1 MPYATLEQIAHLL
14 KLTPRMV
21 NLHVREHGM
30 PRVGRGEYDLVQCV
44 HWYIEFKDRLI
55 KEARRGDESEQQ
67 ARARLVKATAD
78 LRELELAHAREKL
91 IDVSTVSL
99 MWERLVVAFKTRM
112 LAIPTKLP
120 QQLIA
125 CKDIGQIK
133 DALEREICEALS
145 ELSTAQIDVGEPGE
159 AQETRR
165 QNAQAHNAPAK
176 AHREPVGGQE
186 QSLEPGIELG
196 TGALENGQG

>member
-44 HWYIEFKDRLI
+44 HWYIDFKDRLI

-91 IDVSTVSL
+91 VDVSTVAL

-120 QQLIA
+120 HRLVA
-125 CKDIGQIK
+125 CKEMGEVK
-133 DALEREICEALS
+133 ELLEAEISEALS
-145 ELSTAQIDVGEPGE
+145 ELSTREIDVGKPGE
-159 AQETRR
+159 AQEAGPTD
-165 QNAQAHNAPAK
+165 AQARNAAAK
-176 AHREPVGGQE
+176 AHRERVGGPE
-186 QSLEPGIELG
+186 QDLEPRIELG
-196 TGALENGQG
+196 TGSLENGQG

>member
-30 PRVGRGEYDLVQCV
+30 PRISRGEYDLVQCV
-44 HWYIEFKDRLI
+44 HWYIDYKDRLI

-91 IDVSTVSL
+91 IDVNTVAL

-112 LAIPTKLP
+112 LALPTKLP
-120 QQLIA
+120 QRLIA
-125 CKDIGQIK
+125 CKEIAQIK
-133 DALEREICEALS
+133 EALEQEICEALS
-145 ELSTAQIDVGEPGE
+145 ELSTAEIDVGKPSETQE
-159 AQETRR
+159 ADAKD
-165 QNAQAHNAPAK
+165 AQACHSTAA
-176 AHREPVGGQE
+176 AHCESMGRSE
-186 QSLEPGIELG
+186 QGFEQGVELG
-196 TGALENGQG
+196 TGSLENG